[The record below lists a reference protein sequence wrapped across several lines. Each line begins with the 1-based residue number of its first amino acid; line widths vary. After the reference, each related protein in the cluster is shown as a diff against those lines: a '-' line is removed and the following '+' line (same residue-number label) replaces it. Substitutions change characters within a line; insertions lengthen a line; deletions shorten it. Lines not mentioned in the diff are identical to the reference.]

1 MSVTQHHRALAPSPH
16 VGSVLPVTPPPLE
29 LAVATS
35 SYQIEGA
42 TAIDG
47 RGPSIWDTFSA
58 QPGRV
63 VDGGDGSV
71 ACDSYRCW
79 EDDLDLVAGL
89 GVDQYRFSIA
99 WPRVQPTGSGPVEP
113 RGLDYYDR
121 IVDGLLARGVAPNVT
136 LYHWDLPQPL
146 EDAGGWPARDT
157 AARFAEYAA
166 IVHERL
172 GDRVTRWA
180 TLNEPWVAAF
190 LGYAAGVHAPGR
202 TEPDAAF
209 RAAHH
214 LLLAH
219 AWGAQALRAADAAAE
234 VGLVLNLTS
243 VLVDDEEAFE
253 AGEVIDAEHNEMWLR
268 ALRDGRYPEVLRGL
282 TPVLHDPKIVRDG
295 DLDAVQGSAAW
306 LGINYY
312 TPLRIASPDVEHP
325 ESHGGPGQETA
336 AFPGAG
342 PFVAAPRGSLT
353 TMGWEVEPLALRD
366 LLDRLHVWDP
376 AMPLHITENG
386 VALPDDV
393 RAPDGF
399 VDDPGRISYLQR
411 HLAVVDTARERG
423 VDLRTYTVWSL
434 LDNFEW
440 AMGYTQ
446 TFGLVEVDPLTGER
460 RPKAS
465 YRWLAGEA
473 ERRRADAPSG

>member
-1 MSVTQHHRALAPSPH
+1 MTS
-16 VGSVLPVTPPPLE
+16 PPLQF
-29 LAVATS
+29 AVATS
-35 SYQIEGA
+35 SYQVEGSPQA
-42 TAIDG
+42 DG
-47 RGPSIWDTFSA
+47 RGPSIWDGFTA

-63 VDGGDGSV
+63 IDGGDGSV
-71 ACDSYRCW
+71 ACDSYRRW
-79 EDDLDLVAGL
+79 QEDVDLVADL

-99 WPRVQPTGSGPVEP
+99 WPRVQPRGSGAVEP
-113 RGLDYYDR
+113 RGLDHYER
-121 IVDGLLARGVAPNVT
+121 LVDGLLARGVWPNVT

-157 AARFAEYAA
+157 AARFAEYAT

-180 TLNEPWVAAF
+180 TLNEPWVSSF

-214 LLLAH
+214 LLLGH
-219 AWGAQALRAADAAAE
+219 AWAAEALRAADARAD
-234 VGLVLNLTS
+234 VGIVLNLTS
-243 VLVDDEEAFE
+243 VLVDDEESFD
-253 AGEVIDAEHNEMWLR
+253 AGEVIDAEHNGLWLD
-268 ALRDGRYPEVLRGL
+268 ALRDGRYPDLLRQA
-282 TPVLHDPKIVRDG
+282 TSVLHDPEVVRDG
-295 DLDAVQGSAAW
+295 DLAAVRGSASW
-306 LGINYY
+306 LGVNYY
-312 TPLRIASPDVEHP
+312 TPLRIAAPGPEHW
-325 ESHGGPGQETA
+325 ESHGGPGQETG

-342 PFVAAPRGSLT
+342 PFVVVPRGELT

-366 LLDRLHVWDP
+366 LLDRLHAWDP

-386 VALPDDV
+386 VALPDSV
-393 RAPDGF
+393 RSPDGA
-399 VDDPGRISYLQR
+399 VDDRGRISYLQR
-411 HLAVVDTARERG
+411 HLAVVDTARTRG

-446 TFGLVEVDPLTGER
+446 TFGLVEVDPLTGQR

-465 YRWLAGEA
+465 YAWLRDEVA
-473 ERRRADAPSG
+473 RRRADAPSG